1 MKLLKILFVVGLL
14 VLALAAGL
22 IAFMP
27 AKFAV
32 DVLGARLGA
41 LKLDDVS
48 GTIWRGRA
56 GAATV
61 NGWALGALDW
71 NIHPMAILS
80 GRVDTDLGLQGTEFQ
95 GNTFAS
101 ITAGTVRLRDTDFSM
116 DAQRLQP
123 AIDIPSL
130 QLRGRIHVS
139 LAEAELVAGF
149 PRKLKGEA
157 IWRDAAVSGE
167 AEALL
172 GTLSAQFQSAD
183 DGAIIGTLQD
193 AGGPLALEGQ
203 FRAAF
208 TGYEAD
214 AVLSARDGNPQVI
227 RALSYVGEV
236 QPDGSSLLQIRGR
249 LLPLP

>member
-1 MKLLKILFVVGLL
+1 MKFLKILFVLGLL
-14 VLALAAGL
+14 VLALGAGL

-27 AKFAV
+27 AKFAL
-32 DVLGARLGA
+32 DLLGVRMGA
-41 LKLDDVS
+41 LKLEDVS

-56 GAATV
+56 GTATV

-71 NIHPMAILS
+71 NIHPLAMLG
-80 GRVDTDLGLQGTEFQ
+80 GRVDADLGLQGSEFQ

-101 ITAGTVRLRDTDFSM
+101 VAAGTVQLRDTQLSM

-130 QLRGRIHVS
+130 QLRGQVHIS

-157 IWRDAAVSGE
+157 VWRDAAVTGA

-172 GTLSAQFQSAD
+172 GTLSARFQSAE

-203 FRAAF
+203 FRAGF
-208 TGYEAD
+208 MGYEAD